1 MGLAA
6 TIGQSTR
13 EAGDLARL
21 AEANSSR
28 LSGLKEAV
36 RFTAE
41 RRSQVAMFQQKT
53 PEVSALVT
61 VFLVGSCEIYRKGE
75 IWGERENHRG
85 VFFCVCGIFW
95 WLGGRD
101 LLAFAVVVLVGG
113 EHYVGR
119 VEGEVIELGV
129 AWKVC

>member
-1 MGLAA
+1 VVWYSHSKRIGLAA

-85 VFFCVCGIFW
+85 VFFCVCGIFGGWEGGTYLRSPW
-95 WLGGRD
+95 WSW
-101 LLAFAVVVLVGG
+101 LA
-113 EHYVGR
+113 EN
-119 VEGEVIELGV
+119 IT
-129 AWKVC
+129 